1 MYIKQLTSTQF
12 AGLKDL
18 DLNFDK
24 GLNVILG
31 ANESGKSTIINALF
45 SVLFTSSSL
54 KKNRSDD
61 KGFLARYMPHP
72 SGDFIEGSVLFS
84 INELEYKLSRQWG
97 NNHSISLKKPDGS
110 MITVETDIDDLMQ
123 DIFEL
128 GPKTYQNIVF
138 ARQSQLKE
146 MLHKLRERE
155 TMHSVNSLLRE
166 AVMNLD
172 GVSVDGLQA
181 DIDGEL
187 EELLKRWDYDNKR
200 PRDNKIFKTGVG
212 KVLDSYYKKE
222 KLRQEM
228 QRVFNIEQELHN
240 IGQQLHECESKNNI
254 INLEL
259 KKLEPLEEDIIKRA
273 VIEPRLNGLRKHSSE
288 LKAIAKQWPALET
301 DYRNQA
307 SIGPDLLK
315 QLEQTKAEEN
325 AHRSQKE
332 KETLTKTLKTVED
345 NQQLLGKL
353 NATRQ
358 GLVVISDEDIKKLE
372 ALNQSINT
380 AATAMRAGRMLASVQ
395 KQADLEVWITRDLE
409 NETRLMESQ
418 ISVNG
423 YLKIRLGEMAEIEV
437 KSGEFDFEQIKA
449 DYTRSQTAFVELL
462 ETLGVKDLDE
472 ARSIKNRLDEINHQI
487 KSTQQL
493 TARLLG
499 GQKEEE
505 LKTRLQELGTI
516 DSTRPLPVI
525 QQERQAIEN
534 RIIKIK
540 AGLITSHNKL
550 QEWQEK
556 YTNQAQLLD
565 TIIDQ
570 EVEIRGLEEQLG
582 KLQPLPP
589 GIINAGEFRS
599 HLKSLRD
606 KLKQGETEYR
616 QRWIDHDAKERE
628 LPEES
633 YEEMKLQ
640 YEIAEQEFGKNQ
652 LRADKLLKIREV
664 FTETLAEMG
673 SDSLQPLA
681 DSFSRYLSSTTRG
694 NYKVGLI
701 EEDFDLGLIRYDEVR
716 IPVNLL
722 SSGTYDSVALALR
735 FALLEHIFQAGQGWA
750 VLDDCLVDLDSERR
764 GEAVRIIREYAH
776 ENQVIF
782 TTCSLETAQLLGGK
796 TIRLSGE
803 ATKSLPSNAPIQA
816 ENES

>member
-18 DLNFDK
+18 NLKFDK

-31 ANESGKSTIINALF
+31 DNESGKSTIINALF

-61 KGFLARYMPHP
+61 KEFLTQYMPHP
-72 SGDFIEGSVLFS
+72 SGDFIEGTVLFS
-84 INELEYKLSRQWG
+84 INDLEYKLSRQWG
-97 NNHSISLKKPDGS
+97 NNNSIFLKKPDGS
-110 MITVETDIDDLMQ
+110 IITVEADIDDLMK

-146 MLHKLRERE
+146 MLYKLRDRE
-155 TMHSVNSLLRE
+155 TMNSVNSLLRE
-166 AVMNLD
+166 AIMNLD
-172 GVSVDGLQA
+172 GVSVDELRA
-181 DIDGEL
+181 DIDREL

-200 PRDNKIFKTGVG
+200 PQNNKIFKTGVG
-212 KVLDSYYKKE
+212 KVLASYYKKE

-259 KKLEPLEEDIIKRA
+259 KEMEPLEEDIIKRA
-273 VIEPRLNGLRKHSSE
+273 IIEPRLNALRNHSSE
-288 LKAIAKQWPALET
+288 LKAIANQWPALET
-301 DYRNQA
+301 EYRNQA
-307 SIGPDLLK
+307 GILPDLLK

-325 AHRSQKE
+325 AQRSQKE
-332 KETLTKTLKTVED
+332 KETLTQTLKTVED
-345 NQQLLGKL
+345 NQHLLGKL

-358 GLVVISDEDIKKLE
+358 SMAIISGQDIKKLE
-372 ALNQSINT
+372 VLNQSINS
-380 AATAMRAGRMLASVQ
+380 ASTAMKAGQMLATVQ

-409 NETRLMESQ
+409 NETRLIESQ
-418 ISVNG
+418 INANG

-449 DYTRSQTAFVELL
+449 DHTRSQTAFVELL
-462 ETLGVKDLDE
+462 ETLKVKDLDE
-472 ARSIKNRLDEINHQI
+472 ARSIKNRLDEINRQI
-487 KSTQQL
+487 TSAEQL
-493 TARLLG
+493 TAKLLG
-499 GQKEEE
+499 GQKDEEM
-505 LKTRLQELGTI
+505 KTRLQELGTI

-525 QQERQAIEN
+525 QQEREELEN

-540 AGLITSHNKL
+540 AGLITSNNKL

-565 TIIDQ
+565 AIVDQ
-570 EVEIRGLEEQLG
+570 EVEKRGLEEQLG
-582 KLQPLPP
+582 KLQPLPQ

-606 KLKQGETEYR
+606 KLKHGEVELR
-616 QRWIDHDAKERE
+616 QHWKDRDAKERE

-633 YEEMKLQ
+633 YEELKLQ
-640 YEIAEQEFGKNQ
+640 YEIAEKEFGKNQ
-652 LRADKLLKIREV
+652 LRVGKLLKIREALA
-664 FTETLAEMG
+664 ETLAEMG
-673 SDSLQPLA
+673 SDSLQPLI
-681 DSFSRYLSSTTRG
+681 DSFSRYLSSTTLG

-722 SSGTYDSVALALR
+722 SSGTYDSAALALR
-735 FALLEHIFQAGQGWA
+735 FALLEHIFQAGQGWV
-750 VLDDCLVDLDSERR
+750 VLDDCLVDLDSDRR
-764 GEAVRIIREYAH
+764 GEVVRIIREYAN

-782 TTCSLETAQLLGGK
+782 TTCSLDTAQLLGGN
-796 TIRLSGE
+796 TIRVSGGM
-803 ATKSLPSNAPIQA
+803 TKSLPPNDRL
-816 ENES
+816 